1 MAKKLVLAVVDSL
14 STDMLTRAVDE
25 GEAPN
30 FGALLDAGVLVPD
43 CASSFPSVTP
53 VACAS
58 IVTGVGPGGHWVPAM
73 NWFHRGER
81 RYVEY
86 GSSLAATRTFGI
98 VRTLYDTVY
107 NMNLAHLNPAIATIF
122 ERLEDAGLRTA
133 CTPFL
138 IFRGRTRHE
147 VALEGVLRRVAQAA
161 TFRHAVYGPNE
172 LFYGELYASRRVPCA
187 PTLARPGTRDDYSGC
202 VAAELVM
209 DDLFDFL
216 LLSLPDND
224 HHSHNHGPEAMV
236 TSIAHADRNFGRV
249 VEAAGGLDEFL
260 DGHAVLLMADHSQM
274 KIDTALDVIQAL
286 GSIWTVLQPWSETP
300 QLADLAVS
308 PSARAASV
316 YLLRDAERLRSPVRD
331 ALEEL
336 EGVELVAWREEG
348 AEQATVKS
356 AGGELRFRPGDDVE
370 DARGLGW
377 NLEGEPGAIGAE
389 VAAGRFAAP
398 DYPDALFRLWSVLQA
413 PGRGDF
419 VVSAAPG
426 YECVD
431 WGGATH
437 VGGGSH
443 GSLRREDSTGP
454 MLFVGCGPDS
464 AEEREQWSVRDAA
477 SVVLEHFGLDAP
489 ASGDVSS

>member
-1 MAKKLVLAVVDSL
+1 MAKKLVLVMVDSL
-14 STDMLTRAVDE
+14 NTDMLLRAVDE
-25 GEAPN
+25 SEAPT

-58 IVTGVGPGGHWVPAM
+58 IVTGAGPGDHWVPAM

-86 GSSLAATRTFGI
+86 GSSFAATRTFGI

-107 NMNLAHLNPAIATIF
+107 NMNLAHLNPSVATIF
-122 ERLEDAGLRTA
+122 ERLEDAGIRTA

-202 VAAELVM
+202 VGAELVT

-236 TSIAHADRNFGRV
+236 TSIAHADRNLGRV
-249 VEAAGGLDEFL
+249 VEAAGGMDEFL
-260 DGHAVLLMADHSQM
+260 DGHAVLLMADHSQT
-274 KIDTALDVIQAL
+274 KIEAELPIVEALAET
-286 GSIWTVLQPWSETP
+286 WRVLEPWSETP
-300 QLADLAVS
+300 GRAETAVS

-316 YLLRDAERLRSPVRD
+316 YLLGDRKRQGPPIRE
-331 ALEEL
+331 ALEAMD
-336 EGVELVAWREEG
+336 GVELLAWRDDG
-348 AEQATVKS
+348 APDATVWS
-356 AGGELRFRPGDDVE
+356 PDGELRFRPGDQVA
-370 DARGLGW
+370 DARGLKWDLG
-377 NLEGEPGAIGAE
+377 GDPGALGAE
-389 VAAGRFAAP
+389 VSGGRFEAP
-398 DYPDALFRLWSVLQA
+398 DYPDALFRLWSLLRA
-413 PGRGDF
+413 PTRGDF

-431 WGGATH
+431 WGGASH
-437 VGGGSH
+437 LGGGSH
-443 GSLRREDSTGP
+443 GSLRREDSAGP
-454 MLFVGCGPDS
+454 LLFVGCGPDS
-464 AEEREQWSVRDAA
+464 PEDREQWTVRDAA
-477 SVVLEHFGLDAP
+477 QVVLEHYGIAEATDQ
-489 ASGDVSS
+489 